1 MLRSLVAGI
10 DHGERGKEEVEAEDD
25 CEEGSQRRNLP
36 HRISKRVRPPPP
48 PPTGSPLPCL
58 APPQFPHNTHALDWQ
73 CLNHARLTA
82 VGKVVGDAGMP
93 QQLTV
98 DVLRRQTG
106 FSSARNIYDAGGGG
120 GGRL

>member
-1 MLRSLVAGI
+1 MANVAK
-10 DHGERGKEEVEAEDD
+10 KEEVKAEDN
-25 CEEGSQRRNLP
+25 CEEGSQMTEP
-36 HRISKRVRPPPP
+36 SPSHFEAHAPPPP
-48 PPTGSPLPCL
+48 HTGSPLPCL
-58 APPQFPHNTHALDWQ
+58 APPQFPLNTHALDWQ

-106 FSSARNIYDAGGGG
+106 LSSARNVYDAGGGG